1 MTGKPTAPSFW
12 LVVALACIGAAVFA
26 YIMAVVVPQPIG
38 RRILV
43 GMLAVGIVATPLV
56 LFMAGRL

>member
-1 MTGKPTAPSFW
+1 MTRKPTAPSFW

-26 YIMAVVVPQPIG
+26 YIMAVVAPQPIG
-38 RRILV
+38 GRILV
-43 GMLAVGIVATPLV
+43 GILVLGIVAMPFV